1 MGALRAE
8 KARETCIVGG
18 LGCAPIDTRFST
30 SSSLVTGI
38 LRGFDQLINLVLD
51 ESKETLRGAF
61 PRWLAHDL
69 FTSLSFCGFP
79 PPSFYSVASTSRPS
93 PLCLLRSFLS
103 PLPSLPAFP
112 PHARV
117 IDPTLPPLFLV
128 FFFLFPSSAFPH
140 FIAPLDPLDPYRL
153 TDETRELGLVIC
165 RGTQVSLI
173 SPVEGTEE
181 IANPFI
187 QAEDEA

>member
-18 LGCAPIDTRFST
+18 LGYAPIDSRFST

-69 FTSLSFCGFP
+69 FTSLSSCGFLT
-79 PPSFYSVASTSRPS
+79 PSFYSVASTSRPS
-93 PLCLLRSFLS
+93 PLCLPSFLS
-103 PLPSLPAFP
+103 PLPSLPASP

-117 IDPTLPPLFLV
+117 IDPTLPPLLPVFLV
-128 FFFLFPSSAFPH
+128 PSSAFPPS
-140 FIAPLDPLDPYRL
+140 IAPLDPLDPYRL